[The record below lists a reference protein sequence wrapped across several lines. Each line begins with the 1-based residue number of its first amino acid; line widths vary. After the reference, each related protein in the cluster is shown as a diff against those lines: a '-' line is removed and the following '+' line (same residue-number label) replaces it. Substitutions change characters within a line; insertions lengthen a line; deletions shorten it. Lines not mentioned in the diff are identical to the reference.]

1 MAQLLDLNTYKLQ
14 NGKLITDYT
23 PEEFDSLI
31 RSFEATLNREKS
43 FTGGIEG
50 EQLQS
55 TFTLMESKFFE
66 WRNENTEKTI
76 KEFQQAIMYFDD
88 YSRFVAS
95 NHWDNERGDFYVFN
109 ENYHNF
115 DEWRNENVEEI
126 LDKSIET
133 IQANGGMSEASMEAE
148 IAAQENPDE
157 NGNPHWFDEEESE
170 SLSNKE
176 IENLEELN
184 EKIARWD
191 YDHDDGDQSWP
202 QFTEAYYDKNE
213 KLIILKIYEGYNDT
227 WTSEKITLEEFLQ
240 EYKRAEKNNWIT
252 EKLNEDFLSSLSKEN
267 QLLDKTNNSLE
278 QSSLDKAS
286 ELLKGIQFTP
296 ENYKKLLNVI
306 NDITEMSGNE
316 QLNVPTEEQVQKA
329 AQEKDQQP
337 QTENRYVENEQ
348 KQNIDT
354 FDPNAPVIY
363 GKTILPAF
371 IVMAEGKLHSIEN
384 AVVMKFDKANQTYLI
399 DNGSEK
405 LELPSK
411 TFETLLKDK
420 QEQEE
425 KIKRAEGRTIVFQDK
440 ERGIDGTVIPEFSM
454 YTQRGLETFKD
465 FVPIKHNPADDSYV
479 ISNGDSSMTV
489 TAERFKEITAPERF
503 ENKFDENSPAWKK
516 LCEQE
521 YKDFF
526 EPRDNCAYNFRHN
539 LSVYCRKEANSP
551 CDALHLAKDIISRMS
566 KTEQKNTEKLLKS
579 LQNENETMNELI
591 ARIYHEAI
599 QEQPLNEEYI
609 KKYQPENV
617 IARPMYDTISLNGTK
632 IENDPALIKGSVNR
646 NLEIGS
652 TLKNVS
658 IETGSIFG
666 KGKDTMHFDEL
677 KVISASKEGNTITVM
692 DSNKSFFKL
701 PRDTVLEMYKD
712 QQLKEIKHEQRQTR
726 NNTMSISYA

>member
-43 FTGGIEG
+43 FSGGIEG

-66 WRNENTEKTI
+66 WRKENTEKTI
-76 KEFQQAIMYFDD
+76 KEFQQAMMYFDD

-148 IAAQENPDE
+148 IAAQENPKPDYLDE
-157 NGNPHWFDEEESE
+157 KGNPHWFDEEEE
-170 SLSNKE
+170 TEILSDEE
-176 IENLEELN
+176 IERLEELDN
-184 EKIARWD
+184 E
-191 YDHDDGDQSWP
+191 
-202 QFTEAYYDKNE
+202 N
-213 KLIILKIYEGYNDT
+213 
-227 WTSEKITLEEFLQ
+227 
-240 EYKRAEKNNWIT
+240 
-252 EKLNEDFLSSLSKEN
+252 
-267 QLLDKTNNSLE
+267 TNNSLE

-316 QLNVPTEEQVQKA
+316 QLKVPTEEQVQKA

-337 QTENRYVENEQ
+337 QTEIRDVENEQ
-348 KQNIDT
+348 KQNIGT

-371 IVMAEGKLHSIEN
+371 TVIAEGKLHSIEN
-384 AVVMKFDKANQTYLI
+384 AVVMKFDKTNQTYLI

-425 KIKRAEGRTIVFQDK
+425 KNKRAEGRTIVFQNK

-465 FVPIKHNPADDSYV
+465 FVPIKHNSADDSYV

-489 TAERFKEITAPERF
+489 NAERFKEITAPERF
-503 ENKFDENSPAWKK
+503 ENKFNENSPAWKK
-516 LCEQE
+516 LCKQE

-599 QEQPLNEEYI
+599 QEQPLNEDYI

-617 IARPMYDTISLNGTK
+617 IARPMYDTISANGTK
-632 IENDPALIKGSVNR
+632 IENDPALIKGSINR

-726 NNTMSISYA
+726 SNTMSISYA